1 MPTHT
6 AADTAYIERLPSA
19 VIAAFRNDQFEPA
32 HCAAN
37 AVDFLEDDWINIKHL
52 KAFVG
57 DKGAE
62 LLASLADSTRPVS
75 DADYVRRVPHGIL
88 TSFRNTGRRAGFL
101 TENASDF
108 LGTEWVKPAQLR
120 RFTEDWKSGGA
131 TSSGNESAPVSVK
144 QEETVVPLASAPTAL
159 RVRASRDEL
168 GREILELLSD
178 SEVSDAEMADIT
190 GACFEPRTSSPAPS
204 LMSLLI
210 PDTTSLFTPSSEPSP
225 VEDNPATYLPSPNTN
240 LPPASHMLPPI
251 PDLARLLELDSNGQP
266 LYLQLPISDTLWA
279 DDIVSY
285 VLIGPFQVTSKETV
299 ERVEYLRELPSLWP
313 IPKVRTAFVL
323 DLRDPKFAIRDP
335 KYETREKSGD
345 GDNDVLLTVDA
356 LVKDA
361 DNDPWRG
368 NTGVGDSKSHVQFS
382 PGGPRLECR
391 RARLTCPGC
400 HACEHVPENLVRVER
415 RDLSTEQREAIF
427 KAQTEAR
434 RLQGTTPE
442 RRVAEFVAVVR
453 KHRCPAAAV
462 DGRPCDGAPIPIRL
476 AQPFQGHTF
485 AIGCSSSP
493 PLVSPQ
499 ASGHRLI
506 NIPFNVDEK
515 MALKAIAGQPVAS
528 DASKD
533 TPACSGIVPPTTG
546 GRRKTCAG
554 EHIKNGIAAPS
565 ARIKHYPCRAKRTI
579 FVPLDGLRIAV
590 VLHGEFGHDHVLPPI
605 THPSHLLKAR
615 FFDLLDIV
623 GVILADCDSA
633 AVVRHVL
640 GGKTLAQVAPAFQS
654 VHLRQRLVR
663 ERKHQMFPHGL
674 GLEGARHLFLEDQA
688 LPPNERYVHRF
699 VELDDGKVIILT
711 CDPRLLRFLD
721 DPGVTSFEADTTY
734 KRTNGEIDELEI
746 VTYVSAYASAVTI
759 GRVYVNGRSAAYFER
774 VFDELIAVK
783 LELTGKPI
791 AFKIFG
797 EGGNLLAFN
806 SDMDSAQVLGFTRAI
821 RKQVNFD
828 LAPQLRDLT
837 TEQLAP
843 RLVKLCLTHAKRAL
857 LDFRGEFPPRHPDY
871 GALFEIFYIDSLD
884 KLNAYSAL
892 IRRLGKP
899 RIQAWW
905 DHKNL
910 SEWILP
916 CLVREL
922 SPMPQNDFDST
933 PATTNTGEGQHHRT
947 NKRTGTKLPVVEAI
961 ISGRIVD
968 HSTRDQFVHTD
979 VIHQLPNPRNESSHR
994 FARKLGRQQTAL
1006 HQTQAAHAEEEN
1018 RARLD
1023 AEIAAGAEYL
1033 KGLKAERKA
1042 LPPKRKGGG
1051 GRRRTGESSSG
1062 RVPVKYTAPE
1072 NSVPSSSAA
1081 PLPEHMHLRA
1091 QQPMPTVFP
1100 AYPSQ
1105 TNVIPR
1111 LSGLPTSDFT
1121 FASSMAPPS
1130 LSAVTPPS
1138 AFTTHSMALGPV
1150 PSAGSATVP
1159 YLQQSA
1165 VSPYGQT
1172 MPVTFTMPGVSM
1184 ASPFVDPDTSTVT
1197 GTIYP
1202 GLDDFDID
1210 WSYLDAFVA
1219 GDIALPTHEPA
1230 EATLA
1235 SGSRQAPD
1243 PAPQPPLYVAPSDT
1257 ILPLPAP
1264 SPSPPPASS
1273 GVGEKRK
1280 DRDEDTGLADGGE
1293 DGTGGQAKRLCVR
1306 RSERNT
1312 GMKKKA
1318 WPPRDYEREY
1328 A

>member
-37 AVDFLEDDWINIKHL
+37 AVDFLEDNWINIKHL

-75 DADYVRRVPHGIL
+75 DADYIRRVPHGIL
-88 TSFRNTGRRAGFL
+88 TSFRNTGRRPGFL
-101 TENASDF
+101 IDNASDF
-108 LGTEWVKPAQLR
+108 LGTEWVKPALLR
-120 RFTEDWKSGGA
+120 RFTEDWKRGGGMSLGNNSGSVA
-131 TSSGNESAPVSVK
+131 VK
-144 QEETVVPLASAPTAL
+144 QEETVAPLASVPTAL
-159 RVRASRDEL
+159 RVRTSKDEI

-190 GACFEPRTSSPAPS
+190 EPRTSSPAPS

-240 LPPASHMLPPI
+240 LPPTSHMLPPI

-285 VLIGPFQVTSKETV
+285 VLIGRFQVTSKETV

-323 DLRDPKFAIRDP
+323 DLRDPKFEIRDP
-335 KYETREKSGD
+335 KYETHEKSGD
-345 GDNDVLLTVDA
+345 DDDDDVLLTVDA

-368 NTGVGDSKSHVQFS
+368 NTGVSDSKSHVQLS
-382 PGGPRLECR
+382 PGGPRPECR

-400 HACEHVPENLVRVER
+400 HACEHVPENLIRVER

-493 PLVSPQ
+493 PSASPQ

-579 FVPLDGLRIAV
+579 FVPLDGLRIGV

-623 GVILADCDSA
+623 GVVGATVQSLDDS

-654 VHLRQRLVR
+654 IHLRQRLIR

-711 CDPRLLRFLD
+711 CDPRLLRLLD

-774 VFDELIAVK
+774 VFDELVAVK

-806 SDMDSAQVLGFTRAI
+806 SDMDSAQVLGFTRAM

-837 TEQLAP
+837 AEQLAP

-871 GALFEIFYIDSLD
+871 GALFEIFYIDSLE

-910 SEWILP
+910 S
-916 CLVREL
+916 
-922 SPMPQNDFDST
+922 DT

-947 NKRTGTKLPVVEAI
+947 NKRTGTKLPVVEAM

-968 HSTRDQFVHTD
+968 HSTGDQLVHTD

-1023 AEIAAGAEYL
+1023 AEIAAGGGVRVKPYGSNLDPKQLLLDYNGLGAELDGSRICRTSLGTYSAGQGQHISL
-1033 KGLKAERKA
+1033 HEPEPLAEARWPQIVRQRCTCPRMYRRFSSSHSLPTRSLLLLNIIPRASSLNKLTA
-1042 LPPKRKGGG
+1042 KSHVALQLMQFLMSFMTKPSTTWRSTAFPPFASVGLPPR
-1051 GRRRTGESSSG
+1051 
-1062 RVPVKYTAPE
+1062 PP
-1072 NSVPSSSAA
+1072 
-1081 PLPEHMHLRA
+1081 MH
-1091 QQPMPTVFP
+1091 THIG
-1100 AYPSQ
+1100 SQ
-1105 TNVIPR
+1105 V
-1111 LSGLPTSDFT
+1111 
-1121 FASSMAPPS
+1121 
-1130 LSAVTPPS
+1130 
-1138 AFTTHSMALGPV
+1138 
-1150 PSAGSATVP
+1150 
-1159 YLQQSA
+1159 
-1165 VSPYGQT
+1165 
-1172 MPVTFTMPGVSM
+1172 
-1184 ASPFVDPDTSTVT
+1184 
-1197 GTIYP
+1197 
-1202 GLDDFDID
+1202 
-1210 WSYLDAFVA
+1210 
-1219 GDIALPTHEPA
+1219 
-1230 EATLA
+1230 
-1235 SGSRQAPD
+1235 
-1243 PAPQPPLYVAPSDT
+1243 
-1257 ILPLPAP
+1257 
-1264 SPSPPPASS
+1264 
-1273 GVGEKRK
+1273 
-1280 DRDEDTGLADGGE
+1280 LADGR
-1293 DGTGGQAKRLCVR
+1293 KRLASNEADELDDLYDPFEPMFVAAAL
-1306 RSERNT
+1306 EREPNLGALIFGSADLERAGT
-1312 GMKKKA
+1312 LDTARLAIVVEGPPKKKRKSA
-1318 WPPRDYEREY
+1318 DLHM
-1328 A
+1328 ATGTLL